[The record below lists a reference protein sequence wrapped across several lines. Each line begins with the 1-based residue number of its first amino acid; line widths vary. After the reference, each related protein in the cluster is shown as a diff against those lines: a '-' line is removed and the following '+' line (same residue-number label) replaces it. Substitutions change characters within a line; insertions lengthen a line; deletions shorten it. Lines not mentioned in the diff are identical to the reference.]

1 MAGAETELEMVE
13 RHIQA
18 GERHVANQREI
29 VAFLQSHNYPSEQA
43 EELLVN
49 LTDLLRLHR
58 EHLVRLHTG

>member
-13 RHIQA
+13 RHIRA
-18 GERHVANQREI
+18 GERHVANQQEI
-29 VAFLQSHNYPSEQA
+29 VAFLRSHNYPSEQA

-58 EHLVRLHTG
+58 EHLVRLQTG